1 MQEENEIQNSA
12 TVTIREQFRKT
23 HFAFMVYT
31 FTHKGCTHD
40 GFSTRLCYTL
50 GRSEHSVNV
59 FLAKVSFHN
68 ANITVT
74 KSLQGPQCV
83 PDTDIL
89 HNMMSLA
96 VVGRLTLEDM
106 SRYSKY

>member
-1 MQEENEIQNSA
+1 MEGRERKVQEENEIQNSA
-12 TVTIREQFRKT
+12 TVTIQKHILLSWCIRLLTR
-23 HFAFMVYT
+23 AVLMM
-31 FTHKGCTHD
+31 

-74 KSLQGPQCV
+74 KSHFRV
-83 PDTDIL
+83 
-89 HNMMSLA
+89 S
-96 VVGRLTLEDM
+96 LTLI
-106 SRYSKY
+106 SYV